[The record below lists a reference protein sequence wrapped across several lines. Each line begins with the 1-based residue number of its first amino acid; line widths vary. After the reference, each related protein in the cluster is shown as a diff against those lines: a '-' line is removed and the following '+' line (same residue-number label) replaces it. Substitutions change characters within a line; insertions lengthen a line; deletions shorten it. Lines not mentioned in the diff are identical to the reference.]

1 MIAAIL
7 RAQLLSMRMG
17 GRGRVFSV
25 LTGLFWYG
33 VWVIVACA
41 VYLGVSGASADRL
54 QIILP
59 LGALAVCL
67 YWQAMPILSASMGS
81 ALDMRKLMVYPVPH
95 ARLFQIEVLLRL
107 TTGVE
112 MLMVLAGSVAGM
124 FHRSASMG
132 WLSLPAVLIYIAFNL
147 LLASGTRSLL
157 ERLLSRRKDSRA
169 AGLRDFHA
177 VDAAAFPVRDRPS
190 SPPDGQLD
198 PPDGE
203 RSLAVD
209 RRRLGRTGTFRTARA
224 AFPRRLDPARR
235 MVRPHPIRT
244 QPAL

>member
-1 MIAAIL
+1 MIEAIL

-41 VYLGVSGASADRL
+41 VYLGVSGASANRL
-54 QIILP
+54 QIFLP

-124 FHRSASMG
+124 FHRSPLWDG
-132 WLSLPAVLIYIAFNL
+132 CRF
-147 LLASGTRSLL
+147 
-157 ERLLSRRKDSRA
+157 RRC
-169 AGLRDFHA
+169 
-177 VDAAAFPVRDRPS
+177 
-190 SPPDGQLD
+190 
-198 PPDGE
+198 
-203 RSLAVD
+203 
-209 RRRLGRTGTFRTARA
+209 
-224 AFPRRLDPARR
+224 
-235 MVRPHPIRT
+235 
-244 QPAL
+244 